1 MARRPCQLEVELVI
15 AWLRLIR
22 WTNLLIIFITQL
34 FAWLCVVKPM
44 KSLTGVSFFLDE
56 NHFLLLSLS
65 TVLIAA
71 AGYSIND
78 YFDVKIDNI
87 NHPEKMALDKVIPRK
102 HAIIVHSILNIVAF
116 VIAAILAWN
125 AGHLSFVLFQVF
137 CTTLLW
143 FYSTKFKQ
151 RFAIGNMV
159 VAFLTALTILQLIV
173 YEPSLYAYFGRSV
186 FISFKN
192 EVVLPNPVWVLV
204 VYAFFAFVLTWM
216 REAVKDMEDFK
227 GDEAEDCVT
236 MPIIWG
242 LKKTVFFTNFLAI
255 IALIPLLFFTGKLL
269 MNNNFLLGIYLFLAV
284 ILPILFFIK
293 ILPNKSTST
302 HYSFASRLL
311 KWIMVTGVCSL
322 IIYYYEAH
330 V

>member
-1 MARRPCQLEVELVI
+1 MARRPCLLEVELVI

-22 WTNLLIIFITQL
+22 WKNLLIIFGTQL
-34 FAWLCVVKPM
+34 FAWFCIVKPM
-44 KSLTGVSFFLDE
+44 KSLTGVSFFLDG

-71 AGYSIND
+71 GGYIIND

-87 NHPEKMALDKVIPRK
+87 NHPEKMVLNKVIPRK

-116 VIAAILAWN
+116 VIGAILAWY
-125 AGHLSFVLFQVF
+125 AGHLSFVLLQVF
-137 CTTLLW
+137 CTAMLW

-151 RFAIGNMV
+151 RFAIGNLV
-159 VAFLTALTILQLIV
+159 VAFLTALIIILLIL
-173 YEPSLYAYFGRSV
+173 YEPSLYAYFRRGV
-186 FISFKN
+186 FICFKN
-192 EVVLPNPVWVLV
+192 ELVLPNPVWVLV
-204 VYAFFAFVLTWM
+204 GYAFFAFIFTWI

-227 GDEAEDCVT
+227 GDEAEGCVT

-269 MNNNFLLGIYLFLAV
+269 MNNNFLLSIYLFLAV